1 MYEVIVTTSYKFDE
15 KINEKKRDKP
25 VEIVIET
32 MGWFYARIPVFERPV
47 YVEGVIEVTEVDVH
61 PNTPHPISQFSVSA
75 SVKNRNFMKGKV
87 RNSGRPDMHKDYIMA
102 LELGGP
108 NVPFNI
114 IPLWAN
120 IQNNAAWRKF
130 ATNAKKLAMN
140 SQEEVIFQASAIYLD
155 AEASFDRASIPVGIY
170 VDIIEGDNV
179 VDSFS
184 LEQSP
189 SADLSSGKD
198 NEMTAHEKLLESK
211 SLNKPQKP
219 TAILQGGI
227 FKQKL
232 TKKVQDRRVKQGLL
246 KLRTFKQKK
255 PPAVQ

>member
-25 VEIVIET
+25 VEIIIET

-47 YVEGVIEVTEVDVH
+47 YVEGVIEVTEVDVR
-61 PNTPHPISQFSVSA
+61 PDTPHPISQFSVST

-87 RNSGRPDMHKDYIMA
+87 RNSGRPELHKDYIMA

-108 NVPFNI
+108 DVPFNI

-140 SQEEVIFQASAIYLD
+140 SQEEVIFQAYAIYLD
-155 AEASFDRASIPVGIY
+155 SEVDFERASTPVGIY

-179 VDSFS
+179 VDSFR
-184 LEQSP
+184 LEQRP
-189 SADLSSGKD
+189 SVDLSSGEGNK
-198 NEMTAHEKLLESK
+198 MAVHEKLLDSK
-211 SLNKPQKP
+211 LMNKPQKP
-219 TAILQGGI
+219 SAILQGGI
-227 FKQKL
+227 FKEKL
-232 TKKVQDRRVKQGLL
+232 TPKVQNRRVKLGLL
-246 KLRTFKQKK
+246 KLRTFNQN
-255 PPAVQ
+255 